1 MENVVQGVARYES
14 APRSLA
20 RRITHLTMPGMAPS
34 FQVLPGQPL
43 PLGATVQPGGVNFSL
58 YSERAERVELCLF
71 DDASGA
77 ETARIPLKMRTG
89 HIWYG
94 FLRGVGAGQLYGYR
108 VHGPYAPAEGLRF
121 NPEKLLID
129 PYARALAGRTDWRA
143 PLLGYGFT
151 DDELD
156 ARDDAWGV
164 PKAIVVDGPFDWQG
178 DAHPRTPWNE
188 TIIYETHVKG
198 FTHHHPGVPEDLC
211 GTYLGLASEAAIDHL
226 MRLGI
231 TAVELMPVH
240 AAIDSRRLHERDLV
254 NYWGYDS
261 IAYFAPDARLS
272 RGGYYAT
279 DGGQVNEF
287 KEMVRELHRHGIE
300 VILDVVYNHTAEG
313 GPAGPTLSLRGIDN
327 PVYYRLAPG
336 NARQYVN
343 YTGTG
348 NTLNSQH
355 PQTLRLIMDSLR
367 YWVQEMHVDGFRFDL
382 ASALARGMHEVDRL
396 SSFFDAIHQD
406 PTISRAKLIAEPWDV
421 GDGGYQVGRFPI
433 LWAEWNDRYR
443 DGVRRFWRSD
453 QSTMSELAYRLT
465 GSSDLYGAG
474 GRQPSASINFV
485 TAHDGFTLHDL
496 VSYNT
501 KRNDANG
508 ENNLDGPNDN
518 LSWNC
523 GVEGPTNDPPIVA
536 LREQQKRN
544 FLATLLLSQGVPMI
558 SGGDEIGRTQFG
570 NNNAYCQDNEISWYN
585 WNLRPRDLE
594 LLEFVRRL
602 TRVRHD
608 HPSLRRRSFFAG
620 RPIRGSE
627 IKDITWL
634 RQDGG
639 EMTDEQWQ
647 AVWLKCFGVRL
658 DGHLDEVD
666 AIGLPIVDDVL
677 LFLINASEYDL
688 EFVMPD
694 PVWTV
699 VLDTARPDIPD
710 GEVTYVPGIPYPLKA
725 HSLALLLTQATPRRV
740 P

>member
-1 MENVVQGVARYES
+1 
-14 APRSLA
+14 
-20 RRITHLTMPGMAPS
+20 MPKG
-34 FQVLPGQPL
+34 
-43 PLGATVQPGGVNFSL
+43 
-58 YSERAERVELCLF
+58 
-71 DDASGA
+71 
-77 ETARIPLKMRTG
+77 
-89 HIWYG
+89 
-94 FLRGVGAGQLYGYR
+94 
-108 VHGPYAPAEGLRF
+108 
-121 NPEKLLID
+121 
-129 PYARALAGRTDWRA
+129 
-143 PLLGYGFT
+143 
-151 DDELD
+151 
-156 ARDDAWGV
+156 
-164 PKAIVVDGPFDWQG
+164 IVVDGPFDWQD

-198 FTHHHPGVPEDLC
+198 FTYHHPGVPEELR
-211 GTYLGLASEAAIDHL
+211 GTYLGLASEASIDHL
-226 MRLGI
+226 KRLGI

-240 AAIDSRRLHERDLV
+240 AAIDGRRLYERGLV

-261 IAYFAPDARLS
+261 IAYFAPDARFS
-272 RGGYYAT
+272 RGGNYAT
-279 DGGQVNEF
+279 DGSQVTEF

-313 GPAGPTLSLRGIDN
+313 DLAGPTLSLRGIDN

-348 NTLNSQH
+348 NTLNTQH

-382 ASALARGMHEVDRL
+382 ASALARGMHDVDRL

-406 PTISRAKLIAEPWDV
+406 PTISRVKLIAEPWDV

-443 DGVRRFWRSD
+443 DGVRRCWRGD
-453 QSTMSELAYRLT
+453 QSTTQELAYRLT

-501 KRNDANG
+501 KRNEANG
-508 ENNLDGPNDN
+508 EDNLDGPNDN

-523 GVEGPTNDPPIVA
+523 GVEGPTNDPAIVA

-558 SGGDEIGRTQFG
+558 LGGDEMGRTQFG

-585 WNLRPRDLE
+585 WNLRPRDFE

-602 TRVRHD
+602 TRVRLE

-639 EMTDEQWQ
+639 EMTDEQWH
-647 AVWLKCFGVRL
+647 APWLKCLGVRL

-666 AIGLPIVDDVL
+666 AIGVPIVDDVL
-677 LFLINASEYDL
+677 LLLINASEYDL
-688 EFVMPD
+688 EFLVPD
-694 PVWTV
+694 PTWTL

-710 GEVTYVPGIPYPLKA
+710 GKVTYAVDIPYPLKA
-725 HSLALLLTQATPRRV
+725 RSLALLVTPAA
-740 P
+740 PANGSAGD